1 MAKNLPH
8 SLDAERSVL
17 GAVFLNPALANA
29 LTDELRAVDFFD
41 PIHGYIFEAIDAL
54 NKEKKAID
62 YSSVSG
68 KLDQMGKL
76 EEVGGIQTLIELSN
90 YTVALDHL
98 ETYIDLVRSFSLKR
112 EVIKVTQNIATQGLT
127 TDIETDEYLEEAE
140 RLIFELSKKRKA
152 GDFKPLKEVVQAIQE
167 KLTFLQS
174 HKGGITGL
182 TTGFLK
188 LDQYINGLQK
198 EEFIILAARPSVGKS
213 AFAIQL
219 ALNAAMKNKDG
230 KAGVAFFSLEMSNE
244 QLVTRMISN
253 MANIE
258 NSKLRTG
265 FLTSQ
270 EWKQFEA
277 YSERLNRLNIFF
289 DDSASSNLS
298 DIRAKCRKLAQE
310 GKLDLIVIDY
320 LQLIHIDARTQS
332 RQEEVS
338 RISRSLKQLARELSV
353 PVIALSQ
360 LSRDVERSSDKRPLL
375 SHLRESGSIEQDADI
390 VMFIH
395 RDEYYEREKSD
406 AGDTEIIVAKNRQG
420 RTGTIHFIFSA
431 NYSRFLERSD
441 REE

>member
-198 EEFIILAARPSVGKS
+198 EEFII
-213 AFAIQL
+213 
-219 ALNAAMKNKDG
+219 
-230 KAGVAFFSLEMSNE
+230 
-244 QLVTRMISN
+244 
-253 MANIE
+253 
-258 NSKLRTG
+258 
-265 FLTSQ
+265 
-270 EWKQFEA
+270 
-277 YSERLNRLNIFF
+277 
-289 DDSASSNLS
+289 
-298 DIRAKCRKLAQE
+298 
-310 GKLDLIVIDY
+310 
-320 LQLIHIDARTQS
+320 
-332 RQEEVS
+332 
-338 RISRSLKQLARELSV
+338 
-353 PVIALSQ
+353 
-360 LSRDVERSSDKRPLL
+360 
-375 SHLRESGSIEQDADI
+375 
-390 VMFIH
+390 
-395 RDEYYEREKSD
+395 
-406 AGDTEIIVAKNRQG
+406 
-420 RTGTIHFIFSA
+420 
-431 NYSRFLERSD
+431 
-441 REE
+441 